1 MPVVRGADVHDVRR
15 DGVEHRGEVGEA
27 RAARAGGGLGATCLV
42 DVADADRLDPAVG
55 ARGRRVEDRV
65 EVDRGDVAAADD
77 GDPQAVRGHG
87 RTPSGS
93 VARAQS

>member
-1 MPVVRGADVHDVRR
+1 MQTCTTSGATASSIV
-15 DGVEHRGEVGEA
+15 GEVGEA
-27 RAARAGGGLGATCLV
+27 RAARAGGRLGAACLV

-55 ARGRRVEDRV
+55 PGRRVEDRV

-87 RTPSGS
+87 RTPCGS
-93 VARAQS
+93 VASAQS